1 MSNSKK
7 LSINQW
13 ALEDRP
19 REKLLLKGSR
29 ELSNA
34 ELLAILLG
42 SGSITES
49 AVDLSKRIM
58 KAYNDDLSEFF
69 GASIA
74 DLQKFKGVGEAK
86 SVTIMAAIELAR
98 RYVASK
104 GEKTPTFVHSPEDA
118 YRAILPTLIGVKH
131 EEFWILCLSASNQII
146 SKYKISQGGLTST
159 TVDLRV
165 IFQRV
170 LADNAVSIIVCHNH
184 PSGSTVI
191 SEPDKKITQRIK
203 SAAQTLD
210 IVLHDHIIVTDST
223 FVSFSE
229 KNLL

>member
-104 GEKTPTFVHSPEDA
+104 EQKTPTFVHSPKM
-118 YRAILPTLIGVKH
+118 PV
-131 EEFWILCLSASNQII
+131 SNSPNINR
-146 SKYKISQGGLTST
+146 S
-159 TVDLRV
+159 
-165 IFQRV
+165 
-170 LADNAVSIIVCHNH
+170 
-184 PSGSTVI
+184 
-191 SEPDKKITQRIK
+191 
-203 SAAQTLD
+203 
-210 IVLHDHIIVTDST
+210 
-223 FVSFSE
+223 
-229 KNLL
+229 